1 MELTVLGACGTYPG
15 PGGAC
20 SGYLLRHEG
29 FNLWMDAGHGTLSEL
44 QKHIPVSEVDA
55 VFLSHAHPDHFVDM
69 YPFFYSLF
77 SRPERRNQKVPIYGP
92 KMVQERMCR
101 LLTRRDGKDDFDTL
115 LPWRTFEPG
124 DVAEVGTL
132 RMIAFESAHSCTNV
146 CLRIEAGGSVLTY
159 TGDTGPHPLLEKAAA
174 GADLFVCEASW
185 LEEERSIPEPI
196 HLRAREAGEIAT
208 RAGAKQLVLTHV
220 WPHNDMTKVHEQAAA
235 AYAGPLEIANTAMS
249 WKLSR

>member
-1 MELTVLGACGTYPG
+1 MELTVLGANGTYPA

-29 FNLWMDAGHGTLSEL
+29 FTLWMDAGHGTLSQL
-44 QKHIPVSEVDA
+44 QLHVPVTEVDA
-55 VFLSHAHPDHFVDM
+55 IFLSHAHPDHFVDV

-77 SRPERRNQKVPIYGP
+77 PRRERPNQQVPIYGP

-101 LLTRRDGKDDFDTL
+101 LLTRRDGKDDFESI
-115 LPWRTFEPG
+115 LPWKTFEPG
-124 DVAEVGTL
+124 AVTDVGPLHLT
-132 RMIAFESAHSCTNV
+132 AFESAHSCTNV

-159 TGDTGPHPLLEKAAA
+159 TGDTGPHESLEKAAA
-174 GADLFVCEASW
+174 GADLFLCEASW

-208 RAGAKQLVLTHV
+208 RAGAKHLLLTHI
-220 WPHNDMTKVHEQAAA
+220 WPHNDMKMVREQAAA
-235 AYAGPLEIANTAMS
+235 AYSGPLDLADGGNAWSI
-249 WKLSR
+249 